1 MYITIQITSDSK
13 GRCVMNS
20 LAKQALKDVM
30 ESTEHFKK
38 TLAEQG
44 MTLDD
49 WLEKMRIK
57 SEKTRR
63 RVMEK
68 ERKRQEAV
76 EGESDGS

>member
-1 MYITIQITSDSK
+1 
-13 GRCVMNS
+13 MNS
-20 LAKQALKDVM
+20 LAKHALKDVM

>member
-1 MYITIQITSDSK
+1 
-13 GRCVMNS
+13 MNS

-38 TLAEQG
+38 TLAEQRI
-44 MTLDD
+44 TLDD

-57 SEKTRR
+57 SEETRR

>member
-1 MYITIQITSDSK
+1 
-13 GRCVMNS
+13 MNS

-57 SEKTRR
+57 SEETRK